1 MKSLYTASFNKSPSL
16 YIATMRLRSRL
27 NVSRTGIGESIHT
40 PTLNTNSMIFLTVAN
55 AYPGE
60 RGEQLFFG

>member
-1 MKSLYTASFNKSPSL
+1 MKSLFTTSYNKSPSL

-27 NVSRTGIGESIHT
+27 NVSRTGQAESIHT
-40 PTLNTNSMIFLTVAN
+40 ASLATNPMIFLTLAN

-60 RGEQLFFG
+60 HGEKLFFG